1 MAGQCEI
8 EGINDHGIG
17 KNGSVDIVPSG
28 VEVVPS
34 RESIGG
40 SHVGSRSDLPDEIKV
55 LKKEGPA
62 RLSSGELARVLE
74 IG

>member
-1 MAGQCEI
+1 MSCI
-8 EGINDHGIG
+8 FHVEG
-17 KNGSVDIVPSG
+17 NGSVGIVPSG
-28 VEVVPS
+28 VEVVPP

-55 LKKEGPA
+55 LKKEGPSC
-62 RLSSGELARVLE
+62 LPSGEFVRVFE